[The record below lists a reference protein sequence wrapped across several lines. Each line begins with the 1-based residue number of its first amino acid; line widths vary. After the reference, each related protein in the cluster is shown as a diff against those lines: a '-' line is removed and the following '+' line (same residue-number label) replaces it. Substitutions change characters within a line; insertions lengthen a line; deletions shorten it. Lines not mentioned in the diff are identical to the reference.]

1 MQRASALSAGAAAL
15 CTMPRA
21 ACSIIIIALRVRTVL
36 DFLEPRF
43 AEASEGLAA
52 FLRQAALSVSS
63 LLVRKQLERS
73 AARYRLP

>member
-1 MQRASALSAGAAAL
+1 
-15 CTMPRA
+15 MPRA
-21 ACSIIIIALRVRTVL
+21 ACSIIIIIALRVRTVL